1 MFFDDYEYE
10 KTPQKKTAEYRALI
24 AKIDAEIAE
33 KELMKESLTDSMIR
47 SVKSISTPFSMLKD
61 VLPAAMKQQ
70 HEKLK
75 KDRGT
80 YELVKDKII
89 ELFFH
94 GDKDA
99 KLTDITSEGWESYA
113 YWFYVDYKNTTF
125 ILKIPDVR
133 VAKPKFLENM
143 NYGMYSVSY
152 QKSSSWSERLACS
165 YKEEDIAN
173 AIDEFIKQRAIGEM
187 DAKKAGNI
195 LNAGLETSDDYER

>member
-10 KTPQKKTAEYRALI
+10 KSPQKITAEYKTLI

-33 KELMKESLTDSMIR
+33 KELIKESLTDSMVR
-47 SVKSISTPFSMLKD
+47 SVKSITTPFSMLKD
-61 VLPAAMKQQ
+61 VLPTAMKQQ

-75 KDRGT
+75 KDRNT

-99 KLTDITSEGWESYA
+99 KLTNITSEGWECYA
-113 YWFYVDYKNTTF
+113 YWFYVDYKDATF
-125 ILKIPDVR
+125 ILKVPDVR
-133 VAKPKFLENM
+133 RAVPKLLEHM

-152 QKSSSWSERLACS
+152 QTSPSMSTQIAVS
-165 YKEEDIAN
+165 YKEADIAN
-173 AIDEFIKQRAIGEM
+173 AIDEFLKQRAIGE
-187 DAKKAGNI
+187 KANI
-195 LNAGLETSDDYER
+195 LETGLETSEEYER